1 MKREFKFEVCQYVM
15 IADRVLDANNDF
27 PKYPCKIT
35 YRFYDRE
42 RNAYL
47 VKIGNENEFPISE
60 DLLTLYID
68 NNSLRTIQQM
78 QREIHGLQIRIK
90 DLKIKVR
97 RKDKDFNGL
106 STSESNIG
114 FNKRRYDEKEQDDLS
129 LPNDEKAIPTF

>member
-1 MKREFKFEVCQYVM
+1 MKREFKFEVGQYVM

-35 YRFYDRE
+35 YRFFDME
-42 RNAYL
+42 HNAYL
-47 VKIGNENEFPISE
+47 VKFGDENEFPISE

-78 QREIHGLQIRIK
+78 QKEIHDMQIRIK
-90 DLKIKVR
+90 DLEIKVR

-106 STSESNIG
+106 SASESNIG
-114 FNKRRYDEKEQDDLS
+114 FNERRYDKKKQDKLP
-129 LPNDEKAIPTF
+129 LPNDEEALPAF